1 MKNKVLEGRRMRWG
15 VTREKSVLWKTL
27 VGVGTA
33 AVSGILGGTGICQ
46 AANPFADVPEGHW
59 SYPAVEQLWREGC
72 LKGYPDG
79 LFKGRK
85 TVTRYELAQ
94 LIARAMSQGKI
105 QAAHPLVQEYRE
117 ELDGLGLRLARME
130 QREDQVQITGN
141 IQFSYR
147 QLSGKAFRK
156 DDCENTLNDLRSRLF
171 ITGNIQPDWTYQV
184 MLENNQ
190 YFKGKNESGDS
201 DVDAQ
206 RLHLD
211 GRLGAAELTAGRY
224 EQVIAKGNFYDDNV
238 DGIQLRWNGEESTL
252 QLSGGKV
259 ANLSSFGWNPQP
271 AIADTFFSV
280 EASQKWND
288 IRFSAGYS
296 HINNVR
302 IEGGLQGNTQVL
314 TAGVGYQQ
322 GKWQAQGIFLHGKN
336 QYVEHRGANQNGY
349 VLNLIYGNFAEQQQ
363 GTWNLYGAWYDQPA
377 PTVLSHTMNGQYRID
392 PLHGFRGYMLGGILA
407 IEKNI
412 YGILEYYDLKGEKNH
427 KNGRTLWTEIDFDF

>member
-1 MKNKVLEGRRMRWG
+1 MRWG
-15 VTREKSVLWKTL
+15 GTREKSVLWKAL
-27 VGVGTA
+27 LGVGAA
-33 AVSGILGGTGICQ
+33 AVCETLGGVGICQ

-59 SYPAVEQLWREGC
+59 SYPAVEQLWKDGC
-72 LKGYPDG
+72 LKGYPES
-79 LFKGRK
+79 LFKGK
-85 TVTRYELAQ
+85 KMVTRYEMAQ
-94 LIARAMSQGKI
+94 LIARALSQGKI
-105 QAAHPLVQEYRE
+105 QADHPLVQEYKE
-117 ELDGLGLRLARME
+117 ELDGLGIRLARLE
-130 QREDQVQITGN
+130 QREDQVQVTGN

-211 GRLGAAELTAGRY
+211 GRVGEVEVTAGRY
-224 EQVIAKGNFYDDNV
+224 EQAIAKGNFYDDNV
-238 DGIQLRWNGEESTL
+238 DGIQLRWNRGGTAL

-259 ANLSSFGWNPQP
+259 ANLSTFGWDPQS
-271 AIADTFFSV
+271 AIADTFFSA
-280 EASQKWND
+280 EAAQKWKD
-288 IRFSAGYS
+288 LRFLAGCS

-302 IEGGLQGNTQVL
+302 IEEGLQGNTQVW
-314 TAGVGYQQ
+314 TAGVGYQH
-322 GKWQAQGIFLHGKN
+322 GRWQAQGIFLHGKN
-336 QYVEHRGANQNGY
+336 KYVENQGAGQNGY
-349 VLNLIYGNFAEQQQ
+349 VLNLTYGNFEEQSP

-392 PLHGFRGYMLGGILA
+392 TLHGFRGYMLGGILA

-412 YGILEYYDLKGEKNH
+412 YGIFEYYDLKGKENH
-427 KNGRTLWTEIDFDF
+427 KNGRTLWTEVDFDF